1 MEIENINIILDPYQS
16 GEAFALLSEFKVGIK
31 KYLEELI
38 KSPVRTLAD
47 IIAFNSDNPDLVS
60 TCMTLLSLIHEVKK
74 AVTATLFFF
83 FAPIILTMKSG
94 NDGEIWAR

>member
-16 GEAFALLSEFKVGIK
+16 GEAVALLSEFKVGIK

-38 KSPVRTLAD
+38 KSPVRSLAD

-60 TCMTLLSLIHEVKK
+60 ACRTLLSLIHEAKTT
-74 AVTATLFFF
+74 VTATLFFF
-83 FAPIILTMKSG
+83 SSIILTMKSG
-94 NDGEIWAR
+94 NDGEIRAR